1 MNYKLRRFL
10 LLALPML
17 GIVAG
22 YLLMARPVTLT
33 IDGQSETV
41 TSRALT
47 VRGVLRSAGIL
58 IAEGDSVSPDA
69 GTWLTKSTEI
79 QFSHA
84 GLIRVWID
92 PQGEIVSVNTDGR
105 TPAEIV
111 IAAGILPKEGDL
123 YRVNGQVVDPDQEL
137 NPKPGFMLQY
147 TPRVKLT
154 VALDG
159 GTREIYSAAPTLG
172 EALWKEDIRLLGGD
186 YVNPTLDTLLT
197 SDLEVTVKR
206 GLPLVI
212 TVDGKEL
219 QVRSTAET
227 VGQALQQAGV
237 SLQDLDYSKPNE
249 SAALPEDG
257 KIEVIRV
264 TEEILTEQYSIPYSV
279 EYIADPDLEPSQRVV
294 RVEGENGLQVGKVR
308 VRYENGI
315 EVSRTGEGLVVLKQ
329 PVTRQEAYSTTFAL
343 NTINTP
349 EGPLQ
354 YYHAVTVT
362 ATAYSPCR
370 LGIPDYCNNVTA
382 SGTTVHR
389 GIIAVHLDWY
399 RILKGTKMY
408 VPGYGVGVI
417 ADTGAYPY
425 NHNWVDLGY
434 TDEEFELYAKFIP
447 SITVYLLA
455 PAPPGFTGELP

>member
-1 MNYKLRRFL
+1 MSYKLRRFL
-10 LLALPML
+10 LLALPMV

-33 IDGQSETV
+33 IDGQQETV
-41 TSRALT
+41 TTRALS
-47 VRGVLRSAGIL
+47 VRGVLRSAGIR
-58 IAEGDSVSPDA
+58 IAEGDSVSPA
-69 GTWLTKSTEI
+69 ASAWLTKTTDI
-79 QFSHA
+79 VFSHA

-92 PQGEIVSVNTDGR
+92 PQGEIVSVNSDAR

-111 IAAGILPKEGDL
+111 IAAGFLPKEGDL

-137 NPKPGFMLQY
+137 NPMPGFLLQY

-154 VALDG
+154 VTMDG
-159 GTREIYSAAPTLG
+159 ETQEIYSAAPTLG
-172 EALWKEDIRLLGGD
+172 EALWEKGIKLLGGD
-186 YVNPTLDTLLT
+186 LVNPPLDTVLT
-197 SDLEVTVKR
+197 GELEVSIKR
-206 GLPLVI
+206 GRPLVI

-219 QVRSTAET
+219 QVHSTAEMI
-227 VGQALQQAGV
+227 GEALQQAGV
-237 SLQDLDYSKPNE
+237 SLQGLDYSKPNE
-249 SAALPEDG
+249 SEVLPEDG

-264 TEEILTEQYSIPYSV
+264 TEEILTEQYSIPFTV
-279 EYIADPDLEPSQRVV
+279 EYVSDPALAAGERVV
-294 RVEGENGLQVGKVR
+294 RVNGENGLQVAKVR

-315 EVSRTGEGLVVLKQ
+315 EVSRTSEELVVLKQ
-329 PVTRQEAYSTTFAL
+329 PITRQEAYSSQFVL

-349 EGPLQ
+349 EGPLT

-362 ATAYSPCR
+362 ATAYSPCN
-370 LGIPDYCNNVTA
+370 LGVSWCNNVTA

-408 VPGYGVGVI
+408 VPGYGVGTI

-434 TDEEFELYAKFIP
+434 TDEEFDLYAKFIP

-455 PAPPGFTGELP
+455 PAPPGFTGVLP